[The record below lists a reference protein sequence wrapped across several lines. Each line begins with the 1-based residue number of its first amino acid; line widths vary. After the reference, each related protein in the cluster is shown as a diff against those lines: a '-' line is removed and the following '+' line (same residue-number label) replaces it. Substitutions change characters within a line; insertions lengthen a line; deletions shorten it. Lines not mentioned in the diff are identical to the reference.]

1 MKNHSYLGYDISHNG
16 RQFCLF
22 SNLNNRVERK
32 TEKELI
38 DLLEST
44 SNIKINGFGN
54 LDIHPDDIR
63 KYTIVT
69 VCDDGVTSPIWKL
82 VTSNTG
88 IRIRY
93 ATEAIVYKIANKS
106 GIRNFPSR
114 DSGGKLDTTPYDH
127 QTIAELMSDIGTL
140 WGTYNS
146 PIIEISETN
155 TVGLRSLMEGADP
168 ETLDNYLEILVNKA
182 TAKGERNKI
191 SASILHQKDIEISCN
206 TERILSSYPDN
217 IVLCGEKTIF
227 EREFAAGLGK
237 ALMRNRCMV
246 SPKLLPCC
254 DEATGTREIQQ
265 KPGVSWEF
273 RGLKSELSSPKYR
286 MSIMVTSPSR
296 EYGIDSMLAIWTI
309 STYERSDIYGDRF
322 EFSRLREA
330 IQRFSRERWD
340 ITIKKVC
347 DSIVDQMIDELKY
360 CSASNDTLIPS
371 SIIFNAVE
379 SSFKKHLPIK

>member
-93 ATEAIVYKIANKS
+93 ATEAMVYKIANKS

-127 QTIAELMSDIGTL
+127 QTIIELMDDIGKL
-140 WGTYNS
+140 WSTYNS
-146 PIIEISETN
+146 PIIEVSETDK
-155 TVGLRSLMEGADP
+155 VGLRSLMEGANQGL
-168 ETLDNYLEILVNKA
+168 LDNYLELLVDKV
-182 TAKGERNKI
+182 KDKEDMDKI
-191 SASILHQKDIEISCN
+191 STAILSQKDIEISCN

-217 IVLCGEKTIF
+217 ILLCGEETVL
-227 EREFAAGLGK
+227 ERTFASELRR
-237 ALMRNRCMV
+237 ALMCKGCIV
-246 SPKLLPCC
+246 SPSLIPCC
-254 DEATGTREIQQ
+254 DEATGTRIIC
-265 KPGVSWEF
+265 KKHGVSWEF
-273 RGLKSELSSPKYR
+273 SGLKSGLGSPKYR
-286 MSIMVTSPSR
+286 MSIMLTSPSR
-296 EYGIDSMLAIWTI
+296 EYGIDSILAIWTI
-309 STYERSDIYGDRF
+309 STYERSDIYGVRF
-322 EFSRLREA
+322 AFRRLREA
-330 IQRFSRERWD
+330 VKCFSKDRKD
-340 ITIKKVC
+340 ITVKGIC
-347 DSIVDQMIDELKY
+347 DGIVDKMFDELKY
-360 CSASNDTLIPS
+360 CTASDDTMIAS
-371 SIIFNAVE
+371 SIIFNSVE
-379 SSFKKHLPIK
+379 SAFKRHLPVR